1 MPKTCSSPVS
11 SNGGLYNYFEE
22 FRAVSFPKDRH
33 FPIRLKPLE
42 PNEEEKQNGASKGSS
57 VNPLT
62 SRLAELIKIMHGS
75 FESKQ
80 KILEDFN

>member
-1 MPKTCSSPVS
+1 MS

-22 FRAVSFPKDRH
+22 FRAVAFPKDRH
-33 FPIRLKPLE
+33 FPIRLKPIE
-42 PNEEEKQNGASKGSS
+42 QNEEEKLGVAGKGPNANPISSKL
-57 VNPLT
+57 V
-62 SRLAELIKIMHGS
+62 ELIKIMHGS